1 MGMPSEGEIFAG
13 YDLEV
18 LSEMPLVLSAD
29 SNSVFPLS
37 PPGDRIGSA
46 VVDLFAG
53 SGAMGVALEALGYKV
68 VVSVD
73 SCYLCCD
80 HLAKNG
86 RGYVLRGDVCCPTTI
101 SRVHEILCNAHI
113 KDFILVGGFPCQPF
127 SSQGR
132 MMEEE
137 DPRFNAFIGLMN
149 AARQLQPRALLIE
162 CVPNAGRNALIQ
174 SHLASLC
181 KDLNWGFRQ
190 TTFDLKEQWPMSR
203 NRWFCILSDERFL
216 PVAIPHWHIL
226 TEGNTVGKVLGS
238 FLPSS
243 FPGIE
248 QLWVTNRE
256 LSIYQNPAFGVDN
269 RKLELH
275 QVCSTILHSYGSP
288 LDKCPCGCR
297 GMGFAE
303 ATLVAKG
310 LRGFF
315 VCSPDSQAPRYLHEQ
330 ELRKLFA
337 LPMHLSF
344 PEDQKAALCFYGL
357 MAAPLQVIWV
367 FSNFLHTASRT
378 ACDVVPLHP
387 QLILE
392 EYKAQI
398 LRSYGTSH
406 MPEGEHKIPLDINYV
421 PGPAINC
428 EASPDTLMA
437 TIALAERFHKDW
449 GTSVQLTV
457 EKLSTE
463 PDMPLQDIAG
473 TAIQIQRIDKK
484 RKTPPPEGQLV
495 LQVKQAPGQRIA
507 IKPKGSFLFEF
518 LDDTAVRRP
527 AIVTDEAG
535 LPIPLDTRL
544 WFPQTITA
552 VDQGTTP
559 CFPPNIGDVHQPY
572 IQPLFR
578 GQGKSGHTNEGLTE
592 YEIDTNMQDYLSLNG
607 FEKDLYWDPRWIC
620 DVAELWPAEAYL
632 RIQAKWQLLDSLQDC
647 RIGIIWE
654 NSHWIAFVAHKQR
667 QHLQVILLDGC
678 RTPVSAHID
687 LFFNRVKHSLGC
699 HSLNIAV
706 TASITQHNGQ
716 HCGAIA
722 LLHLWA
728 TLEPCLKPTEAQAVV
743 LFQQII
749 NKRQPQQQQTS
760 TLSSTLP
767 WTLSASGPDIAQ
779 QLAKL
784 LLQKG
789 VPAEATLARSTQL
802 VEANATGIAIANIE
816 DIAGFLQDQKNIS
829 TQALGILILDQPTDD
844 ILTKRLSKI
853 RFPAL
858 YTETNEQILVFGGLL
873 NLGDLT
879 ISRAAHGPS
888 STPSTIKTTII
899 KFFIYRDQYRTRW
912 EDFITAPVKDLLH
925 NFPPLSFCSGTGCG
939 PDCKKTHADLDDSFE
954 TILLEV
960 WGRHW
965 TNVQGQKKNPHEA
978 ELYTVHFR
986 VPEAAIQE
994 LVTNNPAGVF
1004 CDPRG
1009 EEIHLPHPNFAVIWL
1024 PKVDFAAA
1032 EHKSRTCEFS
1042 LSLVRNKWRYG
1053 IRVLKKNEPKAWEI
1067 LRPETTYV
1075 DIQVNSVYEIGPI
1088 PHGTQKKQIEQI
1100 LKDWKWAGK
1109 VLQPGKGSP
1118 HAMSW
1123 HIGAANDP
1131 PYTVMQAFSQDI
1143 LINKIKDTEPGLAP
1157 PRLFTAARTQ
1167 KHLRTNHEQHTG
1179 KDPWL
1184 NKANDPWANYAASHQ
1199 TTPAAA
1205 GGADTKKHYQQ
1216 LTEHIQKDITAVA
1229 KKELEQ
1235 QQAQAS
1241 ASNSNMSDTGQG
1253 KLEQLEAAMH
1263 ELGNQN
1269 KALKGWLHETQ
1280 VRMGHQETQLGKLQA
1295 DIQHTNEQM
1304 SAQFNAMK
1312 GEINSNFD
1320 KQFRQSLSY
1329 ESPVLQTGPCPALR
1343 AQHGAVRLTQ
1353 ISGLKSKQLSAAE
1366 RIAPLWFQVNWITTI
1381 APGDAVVE
1389 QTSTPSTLRAV
1400 AKLFQ
1405 SCERFRTIVVFSTE
1419 RWAAWAS
1426 PAFPLFTTG
1435 ARKAFQWF
1443 LNRPGLQE
1451 MRPLARAIRS
1461 PFWGSIDSNFY
1472 VLLAIRSFNRG
1483 PPMLPQAEPD
1493 TQSISIAAGEEL
1505 GFDRIHHLRG
1515 NGGRQFRF
1523 AEYLRRFLEKL
1534 GHVVEIY
1541 ETMEGRELVPYQCV
1555 LVRSQWE
1562 EVREPCLQLLN
1573 VQKAAYR
1580 RANGGKTSPSLI
1592 LGAVKNLG
1600 WTLSSNE

>member
-1 MGMPSEGEIFAG
+1 MASLGVSKPVVGLPLATVLHRVDGDPTHFQLPMLGCSAVCMGMPSEGEIFAG

-802 VEANATGIAIANIE
+802 VSKIGPDSIARI
-816 DIAGFLQDQKNIS
+816 LQD
-829 TQALGILILDQPTDD
+829 
-844 ILTKRLSKI
+844 
-853 RFPAL
+853 
-858 YTETNEQILVFGGLL
+858 
-873 NLGDLT
+873 
-879 ISRAAHGPS
+879 
-888 STPSTIKTTII
+888 
-899 KFFIYRDQYRTRW
+899 
-912 EDFITAPVKDLLH
+912 
-925 NFPPLSFCSGTGCG
+925 
-939 PDCKKTHADLDDSFE
+939 
-954 TILLEV
+954 
-960 WGRHW
+960 
-965 TNVQGQKKNPHEA
+965 KNPW
-978 ELYTVHFR
+978 
-986 VPEAAIQE
+986 AA
-994 LVTNNPAGVF
+994 
-1004 CDPRG
+1004 
-1009 EEIHLPHPNFAVIWL
+1009 
-1024 PKVDFAAA
+1024 
-1032 EHKSRTCEFS
+1032 
-1042 LSLVRNKWRYG
+1042 
-1053 IRVLKKNEPKAWEI
+1053 LK
-1067 LRPETTYV
+1067 
-1075 DIQVNSVYEIGPI
+1075 
-1088 PHGTQKKQIEQI
+1088 
-1100 LKDWKWAGK
+1100 
-1109 VLQPGKGSP
+1109 
-1118 HAMSW
+1118 
-1123 HIGAANDP
+1123 
-1131 PYTVMQAFSQDI
+1131 
-1143 LINKIKDTEPGLAP
+1143 
-1157 PRLFTAARTQ
+1157 TAA
-1167 KHLRTNHEQHTG
+1167 
-1179 KDPWL
+1179 
-1184 NKANDPWANYAASHQ
+1184 
-1199 TTPAAA
+1199 
-1205 GGADTKKHYQQ
+1205 
-1216 LTEHIQKDITAVA
+1216 
-1229 KKELEQ
+1229 
-1235 QQAQAS
+1235 
-1241 ASNSNMSDTGQG
+1241 
-1253 KLEQLEAAMH
+1253 
-1263 ELGNQN
+1263 
-1269 KALKGWLHETQ
+1269 
-1280 VRMGHQETQLGKLQA
+1280 
-1295 DIQHTNEQM
+1295 
-1304 SAQFNAMK
+1304 
-1312 GEINSNFD
+1312 
-1320 KQFRQSLSY
+1320 
-1329 ESPVLQTGPCPALR
+1329 
-1343 AQHGAVRLTQ
+1343 
-1353 ISGLKSKQLSAAE
+1353 
-1366 RIAPLWFQVNWITTI
+1366 
-1381 APGDAVVE
+1381 
-1389 QTSTPSTLRAV
+1389 
-1400 AKLFQ
+1400 
-1405 SCERFRTIVVFSTE
+1405 
-1419 RWAAWAS
+1419 
-1426 PAFPLFTTG
+1426 
-1435 ARKAFQWF
+1435 
-1443 LNRPGLQE
+1443 NRPGIAFRILTDEEKQAYISMRALTKHGGHPRCQTQE
-1451 MRPLARAIRS
+1451 STAQGA
-1461 PFWGSIDSNFY
+1461 
-1472 VLLAIRSFNRG
+1472 
-1483 PPMLPQAEPD
+1483 
-1493 TQSISIAAGEEL
+1493 TIS
-1505 GFDRIHHLRG
+1505 
-1515 NGGRQFRF
+1515 
-1523 AEYLRRFLEKL
+1523 
-1534 GHVVEIY
+1534 
-1541 ETMEGRELVPYQCV
+1541 
-1555 LVRSQWE
+1555 
-1562 EVREPCLQLLN
+1562 
-1573 VQKAAYR
+1573 
-1580 RANGGKTSPSLI
+1580 
-1592 LGAVKNLG
+1592 
-1600 WTLSSNE
+1600 